1 MTNNIITT
9 ITTEYGVSTYEL
21 PYEVAMAV
29 TRMITPYYKSESVAT
44 PKAEPKAEAKAE
56 TKAETKRVK
65 VYALCE
71 DGKSVTIGGDG
82 FIPTKVFKG
91 VTYSLKQSG
100 AKYDAETKVWAFED
114 KAKCK
119 AWCEE
124 QDKRA

>member
-29 TRMITPYYKSESVAT
+29 TRMITPYSKSENVAT
-44 PKAEPKAEAKAE
+44 PKTEPKAETKAE
-56 TKAETKRVK
+56 PKAETKRVK

-100 AKYDAETKVWAFED
+100 AKYDAKTKVWAFKD